1 MRITDVTQVGQRE
14 ALNALPR
21 QIFTHRVQEVR
32 NMCILTNSGNPT
44 MNPNF
49 VRAAAVILAFLASS
63 AFTGA
68 SAQSLRCKGDLAQI
82 GNSKGTILQK
92 CGEPVMKD
100 SFCKPVQ
107 ETVSSSVPVT
117 TPTVPTTSGST
128 TASATTNVTVN
139 TCQQVEEWTYNPGY
153 GQFMTMLL
161 FEGGSLKSIRYGDR
175 VTR

>member
-1 MRITDVTQVGQRE
+1 
-14 ALNALPR
+14 
-21 QIFTHRVQEVR
+21 
-32 NMCILTNSGNPT
+32 
-44 MNPNF
+44 MNPII
-49 VRAAAVILAFLASS
+49 VRAAAFTLAFLASS
-63 AFTGA
+63 AFTGV

-107 ETVSSSVPVT
+107 ETVSSAPVT
-117 TPTVPTTSGST
+117 TPTVPSTSGSA
-128 TASATTNVTVN
+128 TASATANVTVN

>member
-1 MRITDVTQVGQRE
+1 M
-14 ALNALPR
+14 
-21 QIFTHRVQEVR
+21 
-32 NMCILTNSGNPT
+32 NSNL
-44 MNPNF
+44 
-49 VRAAAVILAFLASS
+49 VRAAAVMLAFLASS

-107 ETVSSSVPVT
+107 ETISSAPVT
-117 TPTVPTTSGST
+117 TPTVPNTSGSA
-128 TASATTNVTVN
+128 TATANVTVN

>member
-1 MRITDVTQVGQRE
+1 M
-14 ALNALPR
+14 NAHFL
-21 QIFTHRVQEVR
+21 
-32 NMCILTNSGNPT
+32 
-44 MNPNF
+44 
-49 VRAAAVILAFLASS
+49 RAAAVTLAFLASS

-82 GNSKGTILQK
+82 GNSKSTILQK

-107 ETVSSSVPVT
+107 ETVSSAPVT
-117 TPTVPTTSGST
+117 TPTVPSTSGST
-128 TASATTNVTVN
+128 TNVTTNVTVN
-139 TCQQVEEWTYNPGY
+139 SCQQVEEWTYNPGY

-175 VTR
+175 VTTR

>member
-1 MRITDVTQVGQRE
+1 MS
-14 ALNALPR
+14 
-21 QIFTHRVQEVR
+21 
-32 NMCILTNSGNPT
+32 TNLART
-44 MNPNF
+44 
-49 VRAAAVILAFLASS
+49 AAVIFAFLASS
-63 AFTGA
+63 FLTGA

-100 SFCKPVQ
+100 TFCKPTQ
-107 ETVSSSVPVT
+107 ETVSSSTVVT
-117 TPTVPTTSGST
+117 PNTAGST
-128 TASATTNVTVN
+128 ASTTTNVTVN
-139 TCQQVEEWTYNPGY
+139 NCQQVEEWTYNPGY

>member
-1 MRITDVTQVGQRE
+1 
-14 ALNALPR
+14 
-21 QIFTHRVQEVR
+21 
-32 NMCILTNSGNPT
+32 
-44 MNPNF
+44 MNRY
-49 VRAAAVILAFLASS
+49 VLRTAVVMFAFLASS
-63 AFTGA
+63 FFTGA

-100 SFCKPVQ
+100 TFCKPTQ
-107 ETVSSSVPVT
+107 DSVSNSTLVT
-117 TPTVPTTSGST
+117 PAPLG
-128 TASATTNVTVN
+128 TANSTTNVTVN

>member
-1 MRITDVTQVGQRE
+1 MSSN
-14 ALNALPR
+14 L
-21 QIFTHRVQEVR
+21 
-32 NMCILTNSGNPT
+32 
-44 MNPNF
+44 
-49 VRAAAVILAFLASS
+49 VRAVLVTAAFLASS
-63 AFTGA
+63 LFTGA

-100 SFCKPVQ
+100 SFCKPV
-107 ETVSSSVPVT
+107 ETVVGAPIATPAVPG
-117 TPTVPTTSGST
+117 TPGGT
-128 TASATTNVTVN
+128 TTNVTVN

-175 VTR
+175 VTTR

>member
-1 MRITDVTQVGQRE
+1 
-14 ALNALPR
+14 
-21 QIFTHRVQEVR
+21 
-32 NMCILTNSGNPT
+32 
-44 MNPNF
+44 MNPIF
-49 VRAAAVILAFLASS
+49 VRAAAVTLAFLASS

-82 GNSKGTILQK
+82 GNSKSTILQK

-107 ETVSSSVPVT
+107 ETVSSAPVT
-117 TPTVPTTSGST
+117 TPTVPNTSGT
-128 TASATTNVTVN
+128 TTNVTVN

-175 VTR
+175 VK

>member
-1 MRITDVTQVGQRE
+1 M
-14 ALNALPR
+14 NAH
-21 QIFTHRVQEVR
+21 F
-32 NMCILTNSGNPT
+32 
-44 MNPNF
+44 F
-49 VRAAAVILAFLASS
+49 RAAAVTLAFLASS

-107 ETVSSSVPVT
+107 ETVSSAPVT
-117 TPTVPTTSGST
+117 TPTVPNTSG
-128 TASATTNVTVN
+128 TTNVTVN

>member
-1 MRITDVTQVGQRE
+1 MRSLRTYLNISQQRE
-14 ALNALPR
+14 LP
-21 QIFTHRVQEVR
+21 
-32 NMCILTNSGNPT
+32 
-44 MNPNF
+44 MNPNLI
-49 VRAAAVILAFLASS
+49 RTASVIFAFLASS
-63 AFTGA
+63 FFTGA

-107 ETVSSSVPVT
+107 STISTAPVV
-117 TPTVPTTSGST
+117 TPAAPATGNPT
-128 TASATTNVTVN
+128 SATTNVTVN

-161 FEGGSLKSIRYGDR
+161 FEGGSLASIRYGDR
-175 VTR
+175 VNR

>member
-1 MRITDVTQVGQRE
+1 MR
-14 ALNALPR
+14 
-21 QIFTHRVQEVR
+21 
-32 NMCILTNSGNPT
+32 S
-44 MNPNF
+44 NF
-49 VRAAAVILAFLASS
+49 VRTATVMLAFLASS

-107 ETVSSSVPVT
+107 ETVSSAPVT
-117 TPTVPTTSGST
+117 TPTVPNTSGSST
-128 TASATTNVTVN
+128 TTNVTVN

>member
-1 MRITDVTQVGQRE
+1 MNRYV
-14 ALNALPR
+14 
-21 QIFTHRVQEVR
+21 VR
-32 NMCILTNSGNPT
+32 T
-44 MNPNF
+44 
-49 VRAAAVILAFLASS
+49 AVVMLAFLASS
-63 AFTGA
+63 FFTGA

-100 SFCKPVQ
+100 TFCKPAQ
-107 ETVSSSVPVT
+107 DTVSSSTVVT
-117 TPTVPTTSGST
+117 PNTAGST
-128 TASATTNVTVN
+128 ANTTTNVTVN

-161 FEGGSLKSIRYGDR
+161 FEGGSLKSIRYGER

>member
-1 MRITDVTQVGQRE
+1 MNKY
-14 ALNALPR
+14 L
-21 QIFTHRVQEVR
+21 VR
-32 NMCILTNSGNPT
+32 T
-44 MNPNF
+44 
-49 VRAAAVILAFLASS
+49 AVVMFAFLASS
-63 AFTGA
+63 FFTGA

-100 SFCKPVQ
+100 TFCKA
-107 ETVSSSVPVT
+107 
-117 TPTVPTTSGST
+117 TPDTVPSSTVVTPNTAGST
-128 TASATTNVTVN
+128 ASTTTNVTIN

-161 FEGGSLKSIRYGDR
+161 FEGGSLKSIRYGER

>member
-1 MRITDVTQVGQRE
+1 MRI
-14 ALNALPR
+14 
-21 QIFTHRVQEVR
+21 FTE
-32 NMCILTNSGNPT
+32 SGNST
-44 MNPNF
+44 MMKPNLA
-49 VRAAAVILAFLASS
+49 RAAAVILAFLASS

>member
-1 MRITDVTQVGQRE
+1 MSTN
-14 ALNALPR
+14 L
-21 QIFTHRVQEVR
+21 VR
-32 NMCILTNSGNPT
+32 G
-44 MNPNF
+44 
-49 VRAAAVILAFLASS
+49 AAVILAFLASS
-63 AFTGA
+63 LFTGA

-107 ETVSSSVPVT
+107 ETVSSAPVT
-117 TPTVPTTSGST
+117 TPTVPNTSGSS
-128 TASATTNVTVN
+128 TAAGATTNVIVN

>member
-1 MRITDVTQVGQRE
+1 MSTTLVRGA
-14 ALNALPR
+14 AL
-21 QIFTHRVQEVR
+21 
-32 NMCILTNSGNPT
+32 
-44 MNPNF
+44 
-49 VRAAAVILAFLASS
+49 ILAFLASS

-107 ETVSSSVPVT
+107 ETVSSAPAT
-117 TPTVPTTSGST
+117 TPTVPNTSGSST
-128 TASATTNVTVN
+128 TASTTTNVTVN

-161 FEGGSLKSIRYGDR
+161 FEGGSLASIRYGER

>member
-1 MRITDVTQVGQRE
+1 MSTT
-14 ALNALPR
+14 L
-21 QIFTHRVQEVR
+21 VR
-32 NMCILTNSGNPT
+32 G
-44 MNPNF
+44 
-49 VRAAAVILAFLASS
+49 AAVILAFLASS
-63 AFTGA
+63 LFTGA

-107 ETVSSSVPVT
+107 ETVSSAPVI
-117 TPTVPTTSGST
+117 TPTVPNSSGSST
-128 TASATTNVTVN
+128 TASATANVTVN

>member
-1 MRITDVTQVGQRE
+1 
-14 ALNALPR
+14 
-21 QIFTHRVQEVR
+21 
-32 NMCILTNSGNPT
+32 
-44 MNPNF
+44 MNPNI
-49 VRAAAVILAFLASS
+49 VRTVAVIFVFLASS
-63 AFTGA
+63 FSTSA

-100 SFCKPVQ
+100 TFCKPVQ
-107 ETVSSSVPVT
+107 STASTTPIITPATPVT
-117 TPTVPTTSGST
+117 TTGNSTST
-128 TASATTNVTVN
+128 TTNVTVN

-161 FEGGSLKSIRYGDR
+161 FEGGSLASIRYGDR

>member
-1 MRITDVTQVGQRE
+1 
-14 ALNALPR
+14 
-21 QIFTHRVQEVR
+21 
-32 NMCILTNSGNPT
+32 
-44 MNPNF
+44 MNPIL
-49 VRAAAVILAFLASS
+49 VRAAAVTLALLASS

-68 SAQSLRCKGDLAQI
+68 FAQSLRCKGDLAQI

-100 SFCKPVQ
+100 SFCKPMQ
-107 ETVSSSVPVT
+107 ETVSSAPVT
-117 TPTVPTTSGST
+117 TPTVPNTSGST
-128 TASATTNVTVN
+128 TAGSTTNVTVN

-175 VTR
+175 VK